1 MKIYN
6 YSEARQNFSTVLNT
20 ALKEEV
26 IITRKDGSKFKLI
39 SINETKK
46 EIRSPLGNIKGIKTN
61 ITMSEILEAIR
72 QGREDREYKKEENI

>member
-26 IITRKDGSKFKLI
+26 IITRRDGSKFKLI
-39 SINETKK
+39 SIKENKNEL
-46 EIRSPLGNIKGIKTN
+46 ESPLENIKGIKTS
-61 ITMSEILEAIR
+61 ITMNEILEAIK
-72 QGREDREYKKEENI
+72 QGREDRAYKKGEIM